1 MISVSKPGAAPIAT
15 WVSHEV
21 IGLHSNGYGALLGEA
36 VFSCVKVT
44 LAMLQFCEK
53 LFRAL
58 TVVFQMYAHL
68 ATMSTDTTDFI
79 VVPMNALPRDSD
91 LPRLPPPYTCDL
103 KKFIREKILDVENK
117 DLVQDNT
124 AMLVVE
130 KMGSDLAINAFA
142 VNFRLRDSAGKL
154 VDNKDVVEADNLG
167 KRIFER
173 LSISKVTD
181 IVPDKPLILTSTQFT
196 QDSYKTCLTNFKSR
210 LSLEGAQDL
219 YVLVNVVMSPF
230 PTEGNF
236 TRKIA
241 DSLQKVIKEEVKT
254 SQYRNEVKPDLHG
267 FVMQGTKKLFLVH
280 LPMFNMANHRYQLI
294 ITGDLPTE
302 VMDEYTKARSKYPD
316 QYFTLG
322 NANKATLSKI
332 LSDKKFE
339 AVIDKGLPPPD
350 G

>member
-1 MISVSKPGAAPIAT
+1 
-15 WVSHEV
+15 
-21 IGLHSNGYGALLGEA
+21 
-36 VFSCVKVT
+36 
-44 LAMLQFCEK
+44 
-53 LFRAL
+53 
-58 TVVFQMYAHL
+58 MYVHL

-79 VVPMNALPRDSD
+79 VVPMNALP
-91 LPRLPPPYTCDL
+91 PAPTDL
-103 KKFIREKILDVENK
+103 KKFIRDEILDVDNK
-117 DLVQDNT
+117 VLVKNNA
-124 AMLVVE
+124 AMELLI
-130 KMGSDLAINAFA
+130 KIGSDLAINAFA
-142 VNFRLRDSAGKL
+142 VNFRYKNSEGHM
-154 VDNKDVVEADNLG
+154 VDNQDIVEANNLG

-181 IVPDKPLILTSTQFT
+181 CVPDKPLILTSTQFT

-210 LSLEGAQDL
+210 LSLAGAQDL

-241 DSLQKVIKEEVKT
+241 DALQNVIEEEVNT
-254 SQYRNEVKPDLHG
+254 SRYRNEVTPDFHG
-267 FVMQGTKKLFLVH
+267 FIIQGTRKFFFVH

-294 ITGDLPTE
+294 ITGDLPLG
-302 VMDEYTKARSKYPD
+302 VMNKLQQARIDHPD

-322 NANKATLSKI
+322 NAKKETLSTM
-332 LSDKKFE
+332 LANRRFE